1 MALIKRSLPVLAE
14 IDSGMDIDSVHTV
27 VALVQELRARGTAF
41 VVVSHY
47 LQMIESLTPDAVL
60 RLHDGCIAETGGMA
74 LARDIAR
81 TGFVRSDEPAV
92 A

>member
-1 MALIKRSLPVLAE
+1 
-14 IDSGMDIDSVHTV
+14 V
-27 VALVQELRARGTAF
+27 VELVQSLRAKGTSF

-47 LQMIESLTPDAVL
+47 LQLIESMEPDTVL
-60 RLHDGCIAETGGMA
+60 WLDQGRIAETGGLA

-81 TGFVRSDEPAV
+81 TGFVRDANPAE